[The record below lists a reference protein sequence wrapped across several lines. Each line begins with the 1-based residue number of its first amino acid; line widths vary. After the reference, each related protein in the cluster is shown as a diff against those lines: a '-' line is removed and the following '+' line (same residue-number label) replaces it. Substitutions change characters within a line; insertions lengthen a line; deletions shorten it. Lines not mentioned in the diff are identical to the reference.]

1 MDDPIE
7 DLKLSNRAL
16 HALSAR
22 HLEDVHI
29 RDLREAIRANRA
41 SFPSQVPT
49 FTKHGQPD
57 LQRKLVQLYFVLGW
71 NYSDIGARYGLGPA
85 RVQQILDM
93 WKCRAVK
100 AGYIQHIP
108 PAEVMSQQPMV
119 RASRHTITAA
129 PHIIPPF
136 ARAPFPS
143 PARDL
148 SISSEA
154 AIAYG

>member
-22 HLEDVHI
+22 HLEEVDI
-29 RDLREAIRANRA
+29 RDLREAIRANWV

-49 FTKHGQPD
+49 FTKHDQPD

-71 NYSDIGARYGLGPA
+71 NYSNIGARYGLGAA
-85 RVQQILDM
+85 RARQILDT
-93 WKCRAVK
+93 WKRRAAK
-100 AGYIQHIP
+100 AGYVQHIP
-108 PAEVMSQQPMV
+108 PAEVMSQQPV
-119 RASRHTITAA
+119 ARASRHTMTAA
-129 PHIIPPF
+129 PNIIPPF

-143 PARDL
+143 PAPDL

-154 AIAYG
+154 AIASG